1 MTGWS
6 HLVLAPILLP
16 LLAGSTMLLFDER
29 SRTLKAVINV
39 AATLALMAA
48 TAALLYTAGAAGF
61 DSPLNVYLLGNW
73 AAPFGIVL
81 VLDKLSALMLMLTS
95 ILALASLVFSLAR
108 WHRAGVYYHALF
120 QFLLMGLNGA
130 FLTGD
135 LFNLFVFFEVML
147 TASYGLVL
155 HGSGVVRVRA
165 GMHYIAINLVASFLF
180 LIGVSLIY
188 GVTGTLNM
196 ADLVVRAPQIA
207 SEDRMLL
214 EAGAAVLGVAF
225 LVKAG
230 MWPLSF
236 WLPTTY
242 TAAAPPVAAVIAIM
256 SKVGVYVVLR
266 LSLLLFS
273 GGFEE
278 PAQFGGDWLLYGG
291 LATIAFGMIG
301 VLAAQETARIAGF
314 TILVSSG
321 TLLAAIGTNRVD
333 VTVGALF
340 YLVSST
346 LAISAFFLLIE
357 LIERGREF
365 GADMLAVTR
374 EAYGDYDEAEAEDDA
389 DIGAPLPATMAML
402 GICFLSC
409 AVLLAG
415 LPPLSGFIAK
425 FALLAGLFQS
435 AGPDGT
441 GAVAGATWA
450 FVTLLILSGL
460 AALIAMTRAGIRSLW
475 DPDEGHVPRIRVIEI
490 APVAGL
496 LLLCAALTA
505 QAGPVMAYMQ
515 ATAQALHEPGLYVRG
530 VLAAP
535 RTLPGTLESHP

>member
-1 MTGWS
+1 MNGWAS
-6 HLVLAPILLP
+6 HLVIVPILLP
-16 LLAGSTMLLFDER
+16 LLAGATILLFDELNR
-29 SRTLKAVINV
+29 ALRAGISLG
-39 AATLALMAA
+39 ATLALVAVA
-48 TAALLYTAGAAGF
+48 GALLRMAGSGGF
-61 DSPLNVYLLGNW
+61 DSPVNVYLLGNW

-108 WHRAGVYYHALF
+108 WHRAGVHYHALF

-147 TASYGLVL
+147 AASYGLAL
-155 HGSGVVRVRA
+155 HGSGLARVRA
-165 GMHYIAINLVASFLF
+165 GMHYIVVNLVASFLF

-196 ADLVVRAPQIA
+196 ADLAVRAPQVVA
-207 SEDRMLL
+207 QDRMLL

-236 WLPTTY
+236 WLPATY
-242 TAAAPPVAAVIAIM
+242 TAAAPPVAAVFAIM
-256 SKVGVYVVLR
+256 SKVGIYVVLR
-266 LSLLLFS
+266 LSLLLF
-273 GGFEE
+273 GHGDD
-278 PAQFGGDWLLYGG
+278 PVQFGGNWLLYGG
-291 LATIAFGMIG
+291 MATIAFGMVG

-314 TILVSSG
+314 TVLVSSG
-321 TLLAAIGTNRVD
+321 TLLAAVGTNRVD
-333 VTVGALF
+333 VTGGALF

-346 LAISAFFLLIE
+346 LAVSAFFLLTE
-357 LIERGREF
+357 LVERGREF

-374 EAYGDYDEAEAEDDA
+374 EAFGDPEESEAEDDA
-389 DIGAPLPATMAML
+389 AVGIPLPATMAML
-402 GICFLSC
+402 GISFLSC
-409 AVLLAG
+409 ATLLAG
-415 LPPLSGFIAK
+415 LPPLSGFVAK

-435 AGPDGT
+435 VGPADS
-441 GAVAGATWA
+441 VAASTWA
-450 FVTLLILSGL
+450 FVALLILSGL
-460 AALIAMTRAGIRSLW
+460 AALIATARAGIHSLW
-475 DPDEGHVPRIRVIEI
+475 DTEERHVPAVKIVEM

-496 LLLCAALTA
+496 LLLCAALTV

-515 ATAQALHEPGLYVRG
+515 ATAQSLHAPAAYVQD
-530 VLAAP
+530 VLSAP
-535 RTLPGTLESHP
+535 QSLPESLESRP